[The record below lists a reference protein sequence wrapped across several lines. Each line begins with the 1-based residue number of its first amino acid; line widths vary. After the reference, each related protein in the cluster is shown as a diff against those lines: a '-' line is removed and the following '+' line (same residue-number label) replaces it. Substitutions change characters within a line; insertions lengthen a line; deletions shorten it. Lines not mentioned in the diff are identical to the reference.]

1 MRVSPGDVRTNDVS
15 RVLPTEQTSVYCI
28 RRVCISYIV
37 IVIRGF
43 NRPCNLIVTR
53 DRTADGLI
61 RGQ

>member
-1 MRVSPGDVRTNDVS
+1 MLASPGDMRTNDVW
-15 RVLPTEQTSVYCI
+15 RVLPAEQTSVYCI
-28 RRVCISYIV
+28 RIPMCMV
-37 IVIRGF
+37 IVIRGL